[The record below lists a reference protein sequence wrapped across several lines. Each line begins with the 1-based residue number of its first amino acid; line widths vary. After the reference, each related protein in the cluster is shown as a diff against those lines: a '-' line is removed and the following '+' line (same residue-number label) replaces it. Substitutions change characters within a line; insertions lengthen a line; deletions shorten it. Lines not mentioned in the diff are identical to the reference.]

1 LAKQLEASPTY
12 FVLRTSSS
20 VQLVTPSPFCAP
32 SPSTTASTETI
43 IIMKLA
49 LGFAAALAGCAAASQ
64 PAADVYVLPNR
75 EAASPQSIPSSVA
88 GLITQ
93 QRASSGSVA
102 SVSEIPDNV
111 DAEKVVSLLNQFG
124 KTRPSL
130 FDELTEEPK
139 QLFVMLEGL
148 TEEQIK
154 DTRAKLNVQ
163 PSFTI
168 PDVPSTDRLRWATGL
183 DMPIYKGSKKEKTAC
198 SFDELINPLEERCWK
213 GNHLIT
219 EYNVQKTPE
228 ILNDVINN
236 FSRLASLAEIG
247 ELQVTLLLLPSV
259 GKSSGKKQAL
269 NRRQAERVI
278 SSFRKTAAPAVPT
291 SPANKNAFVSATPI
305 PACFDS
311 VDSCISATGNCS
323 HQGQCLD
330 KFKSDKAG
338 GPVCF
343 ACHCLSTRKTDDG
356 PLTHWA
362 GPTCA
367 KKDISVPFWLF
378 AGFTLLLLGS
388 ISMAVTMLYNVG
400 EEKLPGVI
408 GAGVSNSRAE
418 RPKLPTAK
426 WGAACAPCAT
436 AKAKCIRSND
446 ASGAKCDRCERLLK
460 ECSNQIH
467 RPRKKRQAKPSRTS
481 QIEERLNGLVSLL
494 KASGEISA
502 TQPDPSPQ
510 GDIHEGPRTEDSSD
524 RPSPFSSS
532 SSAIPPISNQAN
544 TWIIDPSYNSFTPKS
559 CICHPDT
566 MEAPPPPES
575 DEILLDFYRKNLQ
588 PVHPFVIIPPNVSA
602 AVLAARRPFLMAAI
616 RMVSSFRSIRS
627 MRAQMYHLMKHI
639 ANHMLIRSEKSL
651 DLLLGIIVMLGY
663 QQYHC
668 CLHGQLSNLI
678 TLAGSLIGDM
688 GLSRPPGLH
697 ERTRLMVVRPP
708 EPHGRSNEE
717 RRALA
722 GAWYWASV
730 ISMNFQRV
738 EPMRYNGYLQEC
750 IRHLEKHPDY
760 DTDIALVYLVRIQR
774 LTERIA
780 ELNSRDGASEEV
792 SPVPSAPVSAYILAF
807 QNELNQIRASMPKHL
822 QEDKTFQLFLESAR
836 LRLYEP
842 PVLDKNLIRSL
853 SKSLSS
859 VTMAT
864 DSPLDRIYQSSAALT
879 AWFNAWLSLPMST
892 YYFQTMAVGSHL
904 VYALVM
910 LARWARLA
918 TPRAMYEG
926 KTAMPDDPSADNPNV
941 ALYNTD
947 MANAQCD
954 PRMMQDKCGMPQGH
968 LPGRPDLEDSDLVA
982 AVAILRTQLQTQPG
996 LMINIPEILSAIS
1009 SRFEHANATFQLCSA
1024 DTERVNKNVWL
1035 MTALK
1040 VRIARAKLEKWAELV
1055 AEGAESMHLEN
1066 RSQPDHRMADWQA
1079 AMHIPQIECAGLDE
1093 MGLFAEDGLQ
1103 EPQMDSN
1110 WGDLAHNSWTTDLLS
1125 GFDPSGWFDGYVDL
1139 NSVPLH
1145 AATSA
1150 EG

>member
-1 LAKQLEASPTY
+1 
-12 FVLRTSSS
+12 
-20 VQLVTPSPFCAP
+20 
-32 SPSTTASTETI
+32 
-43 IIMKLA
+43 MKLT
-49 LGFAAALAGCAAASQ
+49 LGIAAALVGCAAASQ
-64 PAADVYVLPNR
+64 PAADVYLLPNR
-75 EAASPQSIPSSVA
+75 EAASPPSISSSVA

-111 DAEKVVSLLNQFG
+111 DAETVVSLMNQYG
-124 KTRPSL
+124 SVRPSL

-154 DTRAKLNVQ
+154 DTRAKLDVQ

-168 PDVPSTDRLRWATGL
+168 PEVPSTDRLRWAAGL
-183 DMPIYKGSKKEKTAC
+183 DVSTIYKGSKKEKTSC
-198 SFDELINPLEERCWK
+198 SFDEMINPLEERCWR
-213 GNHLIT
+213 GNSLIADFD
-219 EYNVQKTPE
+219 VQKKPE
-228 ILNDVINN
+228 ILNDVINS

-247 ELQVTLLLLPSV
+247 EMQVTLLLLPSV

-291 SPANKNAFVSATPI
+291 SPANKNQNMLVSKTPI
-305 PACFDS
+305 AACFDS
-311 VDSCISATGNCS
+311 VDSCVSATGNCS

-330 KFKSDKAG
+330 RFKSDAAG

-343 ACHCLSTRKTDDG
+343 ACHCLSTRETDDG

-378 AGFTLLLLGS
+378 AGFTLLLLGT
-388 ISMAVTMLYNVG
+388 ISLAVTMLYNVG

-408 GAGVSNSRAE
+408 GAGVSKLCHVIIGANASCIIQMYSIAVCFCFDTSARSTTNSSKAE

-426 WGAACAPCAT
+426 WGAACAPCAA

-494 KASGEISA
+494 KASGEISE
-502 TQPDPSPQ
+502 TRHHPSSHQ
-510 GDIHEGPRTEDSSD
+510 GDCNEDPRTEVSSD
-524 RPSPFSSS
+524 RPSPYSSS
-532 SSAIPPISNQAN
+532 SSAIPSISNQAN

-575 DEILLDFYRKNLQ
+575 DEVLLDFYRKNLQ

-639 ANHMLIRSEKSL
+639 ADHMLIRSEKSL

-668 CLHGQLSNLI
+668 CLHGQLNNLI

-688 GLSRPPGLH
+688 GLSKPPGLH

-717 RRALA
+717 RRAFA

-750 IRHLEKHPDY
+750 IRHLEENPEY
-760 DTDIALVYLVRIQR
+760 DTDISLVYLVKIQR

-780 ELNSRDGASEEV
+780 ELNSRDRASEEL
-792 SPVPSAPVSAYILAF
+792 SSVPSAPVSAYIHAF
-807 QNELNQIRASMPKHL
+807 QNELNHIRNSMPKHL
-822 QEDKTFQLFLESAR
+822 QEDSQ

-842 PVLDKNLIRSL
+842 PVIDKNLVRSL

-859 VTMAT
+859 VPMTT
-864 DSPLDRIYQSSAALT
+864 DSPLDKIYQSSAALT
-879 AWFNAWLSLPMST
+879 TWFNSWLSLPMST
-892 YYFQTMAVGSHL
+892 YYFQTTAVGSHL

-926 KTAMPDDPSADNPNV
+926 KTTMPDDPSANNPNV
-941 ALYNTD
+941 ALYNSD
-947 MANAQCD
+947 MANAQYD

-968 LPGRPDLEDSDLVA
+968 MPRRPDLEDPDLAA

-1024 DTERVNKNVWL
+1024 DTERVNKNVWM

-1055 AEGAESMHLEN
+1055 AQGAETMNLES
-1066 RSQPDHRMADWQA
+1066 RTEADERLADWQA
-1079 AMHIPQIECAGLDE
+1079 AMHIPQTECAGLDD
-1093 MGLFAEDGLQ
+1093 MGLFADDSLQ
-1103 EPQMDSN
+1103 EPQIENS
-1110 WGDLAHNSWTTDLLS
+1110 WGNMAHSSWTTDLLS
-1125 GFDPSGWFDGYVDL
+1125 GFDPNGWFDGYVDW
-1139 NSVPLH
+1139 NTMPMH
-1145 AATSA
+1145 ATTSA
-1150 EG
+1150 ER

>member
-1 LAKQLEASPTY
+1 
-12 FVLRTSSS
+12 
-20 VQLVTPSPFCAP
+20 
-32 SPSTTASTETI
+32 
-43 IIMKLA
+43 MKLT
-49 LGFAAALAGCAAASQ
+49 LGIAAALVGCAAAAQ
-64 PAADVYVLPNR
+64 PAADVYILPNR
-75 EAASPQSIPSSVA
+75 EAAPPPSISSSVA

-93 QRASSGSVA
+93 QRSSSGSVA

-111 DAEKVVSLLNQFG
+111 DVETVVSLMNQFG
-124 KTRPSL
+124 KARPSL
-130 FDELTEEPK
+130 FDELAEEPK

-154 DTRAKLNVQ
+154 ETRAKLNVQ

-183 DMPIYKGSKKEKTAC
+183 DMSFHKGSKKEKMAC
-198 SFDELINPLEERCWK
+198 SFDEMTNPFAERCWK
-213 GNHLIT
+213 GNLLIA
-219 EYNVQKTPE
+219 EFDVQKKPE
-228 ILNDVINN
+228 ILNDVIDN
-236 FSRLASLAEIG
+236 FSRLGSLAEIG
-247 ELQVTLLLLPSV
+247 EMQVTLLLLPSV

-291 SPANKNAFVSATPI
+291 SSANKNTLVSAKPI

-311 VDSCISATGNCS
+311 VDSCISTTGNCS

-330 KFKSDKAG
+330 RFKSDDVG

-343 ACHCLSTRKTDDG
+343 TCHCLSTRTTDDG

-378 AGFTLLLLGS
+378 AGFTLLMLGTLS
-388 ISMAVTMLYNVG
+388 LAVTMLYNVG
-400 EEKLPGVI
+400 DEKLPGVI
-408 GAGVSNSRAE
+408 GAGETKSTLPMGGSAMFFIGANASCIIQMYSIAPSRSATNSSRAE
-418 RPKLPTAK
+418 RPKLPTAR

-446 ASGAKCDRCERLLK
+446 AQGAKCDRCERLLK
-460 ECSNQIH
+460 ECTNQIH
-467 RPRKKRQAKPSRTS
+467 RPRKKRQAKPSRTA
-481 QIEERLNGLVSLL
+481 QIEERLNGLVSLFQ
-494 KASGEISA
+494 ASRDISGS
-502 TQPDPSPQ
+502 QPDPSSQSDANEEPET
-510 GDIHEGPRTEDSSD
+510 EGSSG
-524 RPSPFSSS
+524 RPSPFSSPP
-532 SSAIPPISNQAN
+532 SAIPSISNQAN
-544 TWIIDPSYNSFTPKS
+544 TWAIDPSYNSFTPKS

-575 DEILLDFYRKNLQ
+575 DEVLLDFYRTNLQ
-588 PVHPFVIIPPNVSA
+588 PVHPFVIIPSNVSA
-602 AVLAARRPFLMAAI
+602 AVLAARRPFLMAAV

-639 ANHMLIRSEKSL
+639 ADHMLIRSEKSL

-668 CLHGQLSNLI
+668 CLHGQLNNLI

-688 GLSRPPGLH
+688 GLSKPPDLH

-708 EPHGRSNEE
+708 ELHGRSNEE
-717 RRALA
+717 RRAFA

-750 IRHLEKHPDY
+750 IRHLEERPEFDS
-760 DTDIALVYLVRIQR
+760 DISLVYLVRIQR

-780 ELNSRDGASEEV
+780 ELNSRDRASEEI

-807 QNELNQIRASMPKHL
+807 QNELNQIRDSMPKHL
-822 QEDKTFQLFLESAR
+822 QEDSQ

-842 PVLDKNLIRSL
+842 PVVDKNLIRSL

-859 VTMAT
+859 VSMAT
-864 DSPLDRIYQSSAALT
+864 DSPLDKIYQSSAALT
-879 AWFNAWLSLPMST
+879 AWFNSWLSLPMST
-892 YYFQTMAVGSHL
+892 YYFQTTAVGSHL
-904 VYALVM
+904 AYALVM

-926 KTAMPDDPSADNPNV
+926 KTTMPDDPSANNPNV
-941 ALYNTD
+941 ALYNSD

-954 PRMMQDKCGMPQGH
+954 PRMMQDKRGMPQGRP
-968 LPGRPDLEDSDLVA
+968 PGRPDLEDPDLAA
-982 AVAILRTQLQTQPG
+982 AVAILRSQLQTQPG

-1009 SRFEHANATFQLCSA
+1009 GRFEHANATFQLCST
-1024 DTERVNKNVWL
+1024 DTESVNKNVWM

-1055 AEGAESMHLEN
+1055 AEGAETMDLETP
-1066 RSQPDHRMADWQA
+1066 SEPEQRMADWQA
-1079 AMHIPQIECAGLDE
+1079 AMHIPQVECAGLDD
-1093 MGLFAEDGLQ
+1093 MGLFADGGLQ
-1103 EPQMDSN
+1103 EPQMENN
-1110 WGDLAHNSWTTDLLS
+1110 WGHMAHNSWTTDLLS
-1125 GFDPSGWFDGYVDL
+1125 GFDPSGWFDGYVDW
-1139 NSVPLH
+1139 NSLPMH

-1150 EG
+1150 ER

>member
-1 LAKQLEASPTY
+1 MDTE
-12 FVLRTSSS
+12 
-20 VQLVTPSPFCAP
+20 PSQ
-32 SPSTTASTETI
+32 STTYS
-43 IIMKLA
+43 
-49 LGFAAALAGCAAASQ
+49 
-64 PAADVYVLPNR
+64 
-75 EAASPQSIPSSVA
+75 
-88 GLITQ
+88 
-93 QRASSGSVA
+93 
-102 SVSEIPDNV
+102 
-111 DAEKVVSLLNQFG
+111 
-124 KTRPSL
+124 
-130 FDELTEEPK
+130 
-139 QLFVMLEGL
+139 
-148 TEEQIK
+148 
-154 DTRAKLNVQ
+154 
-163 PSFTI
+163 
-168 PDVPSTDRLRWATGL
+168 
-183 DMPIYKGSKKEKTAC
+183 
-198 SFDELINPLEERCWK
+198 
-213 GNHLIT
+213 
-219 EYNVQKTPE
+219 
-228 ILNDVINN
+228 
-236 FSRLASLAEIG
+236 
-247 ELQVTLLLLPSV
+247 
-259 GKSSGKKQAL
+259 
-269 NRRQAERVI
+269 
-278 SSFRKTAAPAVPT
+278 
-291 SPANKNAFVSATPI
+291 
-305 PACFDS
+305 
-311 VDSCISATGNCS
+311 
-323 HQGQCLD
+323 
-330 KFKSDKAG
+330 
-338 GPVCF
+338 
-343 ACHCLSTRKTDDG
+343 
-356 PLTHWA
+356 
-362 GPTCA
+362 
-367 KKDISVPFWLF
+367 
-378 AGFTLLLLGS
+378 
-388 ISMAVTMLYNVG
+388 
-400 EEKLPGVI
+400 
-408 GAGVSNSRAE
+408 SRAE

-460 ECSNQIH
+460 ECSSQVH

-502 TQPDPSPQ
+502 SQPDPSP
-510 GDIHEGPRTEDSSD
+510 GDIHEAPRTEASYD

-532 SSAIPPISNQAN
+532 SSAIPSASIQAN

-575 DEILLDFYRKNLQ
+575 DEVLLDFYRKNLQ

-602 AVLAARRPFLMAAI
+602 AVLAARRPFFMAAV

-639 ANHMLIRSEKSL
+639 ADHMLIRSEKSL

-668 CLHGQLSNLI
+668 CLHGQLNNLI

-688 GLSRPPGLH
+688 GLSRPPGVH

-708 EPHGRSNEE
+708 ELHSRTNEE
-717 RRALA
+717 RRAFA

-750 IRHLEKHPDY
+750 IRHLEEHPDY
-760 DTDIALVYLVRIQR
+760 DTDISVVYLVKIQR

-780 ELNSRDGASEEV
+780 ELNSRDEASEEL

-822 QEDKTFQLFLESAR
+822 QEDKTFHLFLESAR

-842 PVLDKNLIRSL
+842 PVVDKDLVRSL

-859 VTMAT
+859 VTIAP

-892 YYFQTMAVGSHL
+892 YYFQTTAVGSHL

-926 KTAMPDDPSADNPNV
+926 KTTMPDDPSADNPNV
-941 ALYNTD
+941 ALYNSD
-947 MANAQCD
+947 MANAQYD
-954 PRMMQDKCGMPQGH
+954 PRMMQDKSGMPTGS
-968 LPGRPDLEDSDLVA
+968 LPRRPDLENPDLAA
-982 AVAILRTQLQTQPG
+982 AVAILRTHLQTQPG
-996 LMINIPEILSAIS
+996 LMINIPEILVAIS
-1009 SRFEHANATFQLCSA
+1009 SRFEHANATFQLSSA
-1024 DTERVNKNVWL
+1024 DTERVNKNVWM

-1055 AEGAESMHLEN
+1055 AEGAVTMNSED
-1066 RSQPDHRMADWQA
+1066 QPEFDQRMADWQA
-1079 AMHIPQIECAGLDE
+1079 AMHIPQVECAGLDD
-1093 MGLFAEDGLQ
+1093 MGLFAGDGLQ
-1103 EPQMDSN
+1103 APQTDSS
-1110 WGDLAHNSWTTDLLS
+1110 WGNMAHNSWTADLLS
-1125 GFDPSGWFDGYVDL
+1125 GLDPHGWFDGYVDW
-1139 NSVPLH
+1139 NSMPMH

-1150 EG
+1150 GR